1 MASHFG
7 LGFSFDGFLERVC
20 FQNSKH
26 LTTPLLRSIWNLSLT
41 PLSSVCTNMIDM
53 RMKQLLYYSGN
64 YTTYQK
70 TRGDAEVNQ
79 VSGISLHHSISHP

>member
-1 MASHFG
+1 
-7 LGFSFDGFLERVC
+7 
-20 FQNSKH
+20 
-26 LTTPLLRSIWNLSLT
+26 
-41 PLSSVCTNMIDM
+41 MIDM

-79 VSGISLHHSISHP
+79 VSAISLYDSISPSRYTVGVVLMGIDDCIQEAAG